1 MASYNRVILMG
12 NLCRDVEVK
21 YIASGLAVTEI
32 SLAVNDKR
40 KTASGEWVEEVT
52 YVDCTLFGRTAEI
65 AGEYLSKG
73 SPVFLEGRLKLDTWE
88 KDGQKRSK
96 MRVVC
101 DKMQLIGGRNGSDGT
116 SKPRSQSASTK
127 DDSRYPESAG
137 QMDAAHEHHEVFEEE
152 SPLPF

>member
-1 MASYNRVILMG
+1 MASYNRVILIG
-12 NLCRDVEVK
+12 NLCRDVELK
-21 YIASGLAVTEI
+21 YTPSGLAVTEI

-40 KTASGEWVEEVT
+40 KTASGEWIEEVT
-52 YVDCTLFGRTAEI
+52 FVDCTLFGRTAEI
-65 AGEYLSKG
+65 AGEYLAKG

-101 DKMQLIGGRNGSDGT
+101 DKMQLIG
-116 SKPRSQSASTK
+116 SKGGGESGAARPKSQSSAPNT
-127 DDSRYPESAG
+127 RYP
-137 QMDAAHEHHEVFEEE
+137 DAAMQTDATHEHHEVFEEE

>member
-12 NLCRDVEVK
+12 NLCRDVEIK

-101 DKMQLIGGRNGSDGT
+101 DKMQLIGGRNGPDGA
-116 SKPRSQSASTK
+116 SKPRSQSASTT
-127 DDSRYPESAG
+127 DGSRYPESAV
-137 QMDAAHEHHEVFEEE
+137 QMDAAHEPHEVFEEE
-152 SPLPF
+152 SSLPF

>member
-12 NLCRDVEVK
+12 NLCRDVELK
-21 YIASGLAVTEI
+21 YTPAGLPVTEI

-52 YVDCTLFGRTAEI
+52 FVDCTLFGRTAEI
-65 AGEYLSKG
+65 AGEYLAKG

-101 DKMQLIGGRNGSDGT
+101 DKMQLIGGRSGGEGGAAR
-116 SKPRSQSASTK
+116 SKPQTSSSNT
-127 DDSRYPESAG
+127 RYPDAAT
-137 QMDAAHEHHEVFEEE
+137 QMDATHEHHEVFEEE

>member
-12 NLCRDVEVK
+12 NLCRDVELK
-21 YIASGLAVTEI
+21 YTPGGLAVTEI

-40 KTASGEWVEEVT
+40 KTAGGEWVEEVT
-52 YVDCTLFGRTAEI
+52 FVDCTLFGRTAEI
-65 AGEYLSKG
+65 AGEYLAKG

-101 DKMQLIGGRNGSDGT
+101 DKMQLIGGRSGGEGGVSRA
-116 SKPRSQSASTK
+116 KPQASSSNT
-127 DDSRYPESAG
+127 RYPEASS
-137 QMDAAHEHHEVFEEE
+137 QMDATHEHHEVFEEE

>member
-12 NLCRDVEVK
+12 NLCRDVELK
-21 YIASGLAVTEI
+21 YTPGGLAVTEI

-52 YVDCTLFGRTAEI
+52 FVDCTLFGRTAEI
-65 AGEYLSKG
+65 AGEYLAKG

-101 DKMQLIGGRNGSDGT
+101 DKMQLIGGRSGGEGGT
-116 SKPRSQSASTK
+116 ARAKPQAS
-127 DDSRYPESAG
+127 SSNARYPEASS

>member
-12 NLCRDVEVK
+12 NLCRDVELK

-32 SLAVNDKR
+32 SVAVNDKR

-52 YVDCTLFGRTAEI
+52 FVDCTLFGRTAEI

-73 SPVFLEGRLKLDTWE
+73 SPIFLEGRLKLDTWE

-101 DKMQLIGGRNGSDGT
+101 DKMQLIGGRGAEGST
-116 SKPRSQSASTK
+116 KPKSQSSGASNN
-127 DDSRYPESAG
+127 RYPEANM
-137 QMDAAHEHHEVFEEE
+137 QMDAAHEHHEAFEEE